1 MKKAPET
8 AVSGAWNHADSLKIS
23 YFMILVMMASTALTA
38 AAVGLPVFGVVP
50 YDPVLGRCDTEGK
63 SLLAMPED
71 AASVKPVKKTL
82 VGIMGFE
89 V

>member
-1 MKKAPET
+1 MFNRIQNDDRTEEDFK
-8 AVSGAWNHADSLKIS
+8 
-23 YFMILVMMASTALTA
+23 

-63 SLLAMPED
+63 SLLAMPDD
-71 AASVKPVKKTL
+71 AASVKAVKKAL
-82 VGIMGFE
+82 AEIMGFE

>member
-1 MKKAPET
+1 M
-8 AVSGAWNHADSLKIS
+8 S
-23 YFMILVMMASTALTA
+23 YFMVLVTMASTALTA

-63 SLLAMPED
+63 SLLAMSED
-71 AASVKPVKKTL
+71 AASVEAVKKAL
-82 VGIMGFE
+82 AEIMGFE

>member
-1 MKKAPET
+1 M
-8 AVSGAWNHADSLKIS
+8 S
-23 YFMILVMMASTALTA
+23 YSMILATMASTALTA

-50 YDPVLGRCDTEGK
+50 YDPVLGRCDTDGK
-63 SLLAMPED
+63 FLLAMPKD

-82 VGIMGFE
+82 VEIMGFE

>member
-1 MKKAPET
+1 MTKAPET

>member
-1 MKKAPET
+1 M
-8 AVSGAWNHADSLKIS
+8 S
-23 YFMILVMMASTALTA
+23 YFMILATMESTALTA

-71 AASVKPVKKTL
+71 AASVKAVKKAL
-82 VGIMGFE
+82 AEIMEFE